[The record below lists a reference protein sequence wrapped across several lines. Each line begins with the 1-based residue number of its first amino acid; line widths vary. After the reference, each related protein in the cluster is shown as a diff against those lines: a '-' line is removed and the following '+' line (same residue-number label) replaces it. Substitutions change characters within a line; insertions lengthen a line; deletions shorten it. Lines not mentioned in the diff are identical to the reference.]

1 MRRHHNGIC
10 SGIGNFT
17 KASID
22 TLVVNKTLVIGS
34 VNLVNEVNE
43 LKKELSELREF
54 ISRLKLSDLKDVD
67 TYGVQ
72 DGSSLGFVSDE
83 TKWVIFNEA
92 GN

>member
-17 KASID
+17 KATID
-22 TLVVNKTLVIGS
+22 KLVVNKTLVVGS

-43 LKKELSELREF
+43 LKKELSELRDF

-67 TYGVQ
+67 IYGVQ
-72 DGSSLGFVSDE
+72 DGSSLGYAGDDS
-83 TKWVIFNEA
+83 KWVIFNEA